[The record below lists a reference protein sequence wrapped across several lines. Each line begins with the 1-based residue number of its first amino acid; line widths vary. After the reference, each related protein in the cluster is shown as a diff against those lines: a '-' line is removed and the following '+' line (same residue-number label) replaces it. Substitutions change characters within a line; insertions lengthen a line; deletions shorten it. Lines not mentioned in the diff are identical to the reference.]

1 MSPMADTTLLH
12 DDQRIAAEREATGAS
27 PPSGGLDDQTI
38 EVDLPVLPLRGETLF
53 PIPDTVNSFVVG
65 REQSLA
71 AIEEALS
78 RDRRVLAISQHDP
91 DAETVTFSDLHEVG
105 TEAKIARVLKL
116 PDGST
121 SVLAEGI
128 RRVRAITPVSEHPF
142 IRAIGWVVEELN
154 EAPAEARNLMPLTLE
169 LFHSVVEL
177 NDTTPDEAYIRAMNA
192 ETPGLLADIVAASLN
207 LVSGTQQEL
216 LEIREVSERLRLV
229 HTVLEEEIR
238 VLELERQLRDDVREE
253 VDKDQREFILREQ
266 LRTITKELGETSAQ
280 NTEITEFREK
290 LEAGRYPEAVI
301 ERGLKEID
309 RLNAMPPGSP
319 EASMVRNYLEWLIEL
334 PWKKRTRDNTD
345 IKRAAQILDTH
356 HHGLDRVKERLLEYI
371 AVRRLARQSRSP
383 ILCFVGP
390 PGVGKTSLGQSIAQ
404 ALSRKFVRVSLGGVR
419 DEAEIRG
426 HRMTYIGSMPGRI
439 LQMMRQAGTVN
450 PVFMIDELDKLGVDF
465 RGDPAAAL
473 LEVLDPEQNA
483 AFSDHYLEI
492 PYDLSRVIFIA
503 TANTLEGLPPALIDR
518 MEVVELPG
526 YVEDE
531 KLAIAERFLIP
542 RELEEHG
549 LESDAVRFTH
559 GALTRII
566 REYTREAGVRGLT
579 RSIASVARKRALAR
593 AERKDRDWKIRSRDV
608 PNALGPPRFRFGP
621 AETEASVG
629 TAMAVFS
636 TPAGGDLSPVEVS
649 LASGSGQ
656 ILLTGLLGRV
666 MKESAHAALTYAR
679 AWTDRLEH
687 ENHHFA
693 QLDVHVHVPSGALPK
708 DGPSAGLAVVVA
720 LISALTRRQVR
731 HDLTLTGEI
740 TLQGRVLPV
749 GAIKPK
755 VLGAHRAGVRTFV
768 LPQGNRQDLAE
779 LPRHVRQ
786 DIEFIEVATVDEALR
801 RALLGVQ

>member
-1 MSPMADTTLLH
+1 MTNTNVLPEV
-12 DDQRIAAEREATGAS
+12 QRTPTEVGEDNAHRKSSDGD
-27 PPSGGLDDQTI
+27 SGPI

-78 RDRRVLAISQHDP
+78 LDRRVLALSQHDP

-128 RRVRAITPVSEHPF
+128 RRVRAVTPVSEQPF
-142 IRAIGWVVEELN
+142 VRAIGWVVEELD
-154 EAPAEARNLMPLTLE
+154 EAPAEARELMPLTLE
-169 LFHSVVEL
+169 LFQHVVEL
-177 NDTTPDEAYIRAMNA
+177 NEATPDEAFIRAMNA

-207 LVSGTQQEL
+207 LVPGTQQEL

-238 VLELERQLRDDVREE
+238 VLELERQLRDDVRDE

-280 NTEITEFREK
+280 NTEISEFREK
-290 LEAGRYPEAVI
+290 LEAGRYPDAVI

-345 IKRAAQILDTH
+345 IRRAARILDTH

-390 PGVGKTSLGQSIAQ
+390 PGVGKTSLGQSIAE

-465 RGDPAAAL
+465 RGDPSAAL

-503 TANTLEGLPPALIDR
+503 TANSLEGLPPALIDR

-531 KLAIAERFLIP
+531 KLAIAQRFLVP
-542 RELEEHG
+542 RELDEHG
-549 LESDAVRFTH
+549 LDADAVQFKR
-559 GALTRII
+559 GALTRMI

-579 RSIASVARKRALAR
+579 RSIAAVARKRALASAEGSDAGWKVR
-593 AERKDRDWKIRSRDV
+593 ARDLPKV
-608 PNALGPPRFRFGP
+608 LGPPRFRFGS
-621 AETEASVG
+621 AESESSIGA
-629 TAMAVFS
+629 AMAVFG

-649 LASGSGQ
+649 LAPGTGE
-656 ILLTGLLGRV
+656 ILLTGLLGSV

-679 AWTDRLEH
+679 ACADESQYRRR
-687 ENHHFA
+687 NFA
-693 QLDVHVHVPSGALPK
+693 ELDVHVHVPSGALPK

-720 LISALTRRQVR
+720 LQSALTDTKVR

-749 GAIKPK
+749 GSIKPK
-755 VLGAHRAGVRTFV
+755 VLGAHRAGVRVFV

-779 LPRHVRQ
+779 LPAHVRE
-786 DIEFIEVATVDEALR
+786 DMEFIEVACVGEALQS
-801 RALLGVQ
+801 ALIDET

>member
-1 MSPMADTTLLH
+1 MSETDVVPVGNRATVEPD
-12 DDQRIAAEREATGAS
+12 ATGLPAQAAD
-27 PPSGGLDDQTI
+27 PTDGPI
-38 EVDLPVLPLRGETLF
+38 EVELPVLPLRGETLF
-53 PIPDTVNSFVVG
+53 PISDTVNSFVVG

-78 RDRRVLAISQHDP
+78 LDRRVLVLSQRDP
-91 DAETVTFSDLHEVG
+91 EAETVTFSDLHEVG

-142 IRAIGWVVEELN
+142 IRTIGWVVEELD
-154 EAPAEARNLMPLTLE
+154 EAPDQARELMPLTLE
-169 LFHSVVEL
+169 LFHHVVEL
-177 NDTTPDEAYIRAMNA
+177 NEATPDEAYIRAMNA
-192 ETPGLLADIVAASLN
+192 ETPGSLADIVAASLN
-207 LVSGTQQEL
+207 LVPGTQQEL

-229 HTVLEEEIR
+229 YTVLEEEIR

-280 NTEITEFREK
+280 NTEIGEFREK
-290 LEAGRYPEAVI
+290 LEAGRYPPAVM

-319 EASMVRNYLEWLIEL
+319 EASMVRNYLEWLTEL

-345 IKRAAQILDTH
+345 IKRAARILDTH

-465 RGDPAAAL
+465 RGDPSAAL

-483 AFSDHYLEI
+483 AFSDHYLELA
-492 PYDLSRVIFIA
+492 YDLSRVIFIA
-503 TANTLEGLPPALIDR
+503 TANTLDGLPPALIDR

-531 KLAIAERFLIP
+531 KLAIAERFLVP
-542 RELEEHG
+542 RELDEHG
-549 LESDAVRFTH
+549 LEADGVRFKR
-559 GALTRII
+559 GAMTRII

-579 RSIASVARKRALAR
+579 RSIAAIARKRALAH
-593 AERKDRDWKIRSRDV
+593 AEGKNGNWNIRPADV
-608 PNALGPPRFRFGP
+608 PKVLGPPRFRFG
-621 AETEASVG
+621 ATESEASVG
-629 TAMAVFS
+629 AAMAVFS

-649 LASGSGQ
+649 VAQGNGQ
-656 ILLTGLLGRV
+656 ILLTGLLGDV
-666 MKESAHAALTYAR
+666 MKESAHAALTYTRAR
-679 AWTDRLEH
+679 TDRLAYTQYD
-687 ENHHFA
+687 FA
-693 QLDVHVHVPSGALPK
+693 ELDVHVHVPSGALPK

-720 LISALTRRQVR
+720 LVSALSQQKVR

-749 GAIKPK
+749 GSIKPK

-768 LPQGNRQDLAE
+768 MPQGNRQDLAE
-779 LPRHVRQ
+779 LPAHVRR
-786 DIEFIEVATVDEALR
+786 DIEFVEVASVEEALDS
-801 RALLGVQ
+801 ALLDGK

>member
-1 MSPMADTTLLH
+1 MADTTLLRG
-12 DDQRIAAEREATGAS
+12 DQQTAAEHDETDMSRQ
-27 PPSGGLDDQTI
+27 SGGFDDGPI

-78 RDRRVLAISQHDP
+78 LDRRVLAISQHDP
-91 DAETVTFSDLHEVG
+91 DAETVTFSDLHEIG

-128 RRVRAITPVSEHPF
+128 RRVRVISRVAEHPF
-142 IRAIGWVVEELN
+142 IRAIGWVVEDLD
-154 EAPAEARNLMPLTLE
+154 EAPADAQDLMPRTLE
-169 LFHSVVEL
+169 LFHHVVEL
-177 NDTTPDEAYIRAMNA
+177 NDATPDEAYIRAMNA

-207 LVSGTQQEL
+207 LVPGTQQEV

-229 HTVLEEEIR
+229 HAVLEEEIR

-280 NTEITEFREK
+280 NTEIGEFRDK
-290 LEAGRYPEAVI
+290 LEAGAYPPSVI

-319 EASMVRNYLEWLIEL
+319 EASMVRNYLEWLTEL

-345 IKRAAQILDTH
+345 IKRAARILNTH

-465 RGDPAAAL
+465 RGDPSAAL

-503 TANTLEGLPPALIDR
+503 TANTLDGLPPALIDR

-531 KLAIAERFLIP
+531 KLAIAERFLVP
-542 RELEEHG
+542 RELDEHG
-549 LESDAVRFTH
+549 LEADAVRFTR
-559 GALTRII
+559 GALTRTI

-579 RSIASVARKRALAR
+579 RSIAAMARKRALAR
-593 AERKDRDWKIRSRDV
+593 AEGRDANWTIRARDV
-608 PNALGPPRFRFGP
+608 PNVLGPPRFRFG
-621 AETEASVG
+621 ATESEASVG
-629 TAMAVFS
+629 AAMAVFS
-636 TPAGGDLSPVEVS
+636 TAAGGDLSPVEVS
-649 LASGSGQ
+649 LAQGTGG
-656 ILLTGLLGRV
+656 IILTGLLGSV
-666 MKESAHAALTYAR
+666 MQESAHAALTYAR
-679 AWTDRLEH
+679 ARADRLE
-687 ENHHFA
+687 NDRRDFA

-708 DGPSAGLAVVVA
+708 EGPSAGLAVVVA
-720 LISALTRRQVR
+720 LISALTGAKVR

-749 GAIKPK
+749 DAIKPK
-755 VLGAHRAGVRTFV
+755 VLGAHRAGVRLFV

-779 LPRHVRQ
+779 LPAHIQ
-786 DIEFIEVATVDEALR
+786 ADIQFIEVTTVEDALQH
-801 RALLGVQ
+801 ALIDSV

>member
-1 MSPMADTTLLH
+1 MSETDVVPVGNRATVEPD
-12 DDQRIAAEREATGAS
+12 ATGVSAQAAD
-27 PPSGGLDDQTI
+27 PTDGPI
-38 EVDLPVLPLRGETLF
+38 EVELPVLPLRGETLF
-53 PIPDTVNSFVVG
+53 PISDTVNSFVVG

-78 RDRRVLAISQHDP
+78 LDRRVLVLSQRDP
-91 DAETVTFSDLHEVG
+91 EAETVTFSDLHEVG

-142 IRAIGWVVEELN
+142 IRTIGWVVEELD
-154 EAPAEARNLMPLTLE
+154 EAPDQARELMPLTLE
-169 LFHSVVEL
+169 LFHHVVEL
-177 NDTTPDEAYIRAMNA
+177 NEATPDEAYIRAMNA
-192 ETPGLLADIVAASLN
+192 ETPGSLADIVAASLN
-207 LVSGTQQEL
+207 LVPGTQQEL

-229 HTVLEEEIR
+229 YTVLEEEIR

-280 NTEITEFREK
+280 NTEIGEFREK
-290 LEAGRYPEAVI
+290 LEAGRYPPAVM

-319 EASMVRNYLEWLIEL
+319 EASMVRNYLEWLTEL

-345 IKRAAQILDTH
+345 IKRAARILDTH

-465 RGDPAAAL
+465 RGDPSAAL

-483 AFSDHYLEI
+483 AFSDHYLELA
-492 PYDLSRVIFIA
+492 YDLSRVIFIA
-503 TANTLEGLPPALIDR
+503 TANTLDGLPPALIDR

-531 KLAIAERFLIP
+531 KLAIAERFLVP
-542 RELEEHG
+542 RELDEHG
-549 LESDAVRFTH
+549 LEADGVRFKR

-579 RSIASVARKRALAR
+579 RSIAAIARKRALAH
-593 AERKDRDWKIRSRDV
+593 AEGKNGNWNIRPSDV
-608 PNALGPPRFRFGP
+608 PKVLGPPRFRFG
-621 AETEASVG
+621 ATESEASVG
-629 TAMAVFS
+629 AAMAVFS

-649 LASGSGQ
+649 VAQGNGQ
-656 ILLTGLLGRV
+656 IVLTGLLGDV
-666 MKESAHAALTYAR
+666 MKESAHAALTHTRAR
-679 AWTDRLEH
+679 NDRLAYTQCD
-687 ENHHFA
+687 FA
-693 QLDVHVHVPSGALPK
+693 ELDVHVHVPSGALPK

-720 LISALTRRQVR
+720 LVSALSQRKVR

-749 GAIKPK
+749 GSIKPK

-768 LPQGNRQDLAE
+768 MPQGNRQDLAE
-779 LPRHVRQ
+779 LPAHVRR
-786 DIEFIEVATVDEALR
+786 DIEFVEVASVEEALDS
-801 RALLGVQ
+801 ALLDGK

>member
-1 MSPMADTTLLH
+1 MTDTTVLPEV
-12 DDQRIAAEREATGAS
+12 QRTPAEIGEDSANTKSADGD
-27 PPSGGLDDQTI
+27 GGPI

-78 RDRRVLAISQHDP
+78 LDRRVLALSQHDP

-128 RRVRAITPVSEHPF
+128 RRVRAVTPVSEQPF
-142 IRAIGWVVEELN
+142 VRAIGWVVEELD
-154 EAPAEARNLMPLTLE
+154 EAPAEARELMPLTLE
-169 LFHSVVEL
+169 LFQHVVEL
-177 NDTTPDEAYIRAMNA
+177 NEATPDEAFIRAMNA

-207 LVSGTQQEL
+207 LVPGTQQEL

-266 LRTITKELGETSAQ
+266 LRTITKELGETNAQ
-280 NTEITEFREK
+280 NTEISEFREK
-290 LEAGRYPEAVI
+290 LEAGRYPEPVI

-345 IKRAAQILDTH
+345 IRRAARILDTH

-390 PGVGKTSLGQSIAQ
+390 PGVGKTSLGQSIAE
-404 ALSRKFVRVSLGGVR
+404 ALSRKSVRVSLGGVR

-465 RGDPAAAL
+465 RGDPSAAL

-503 TANTLEGLPPALIDR
+503 TANSLEGLPPALIDR

-531 KLAIAERFLIP
+531 KLAIAQRFLVP
-542 RELEEHG
+542 RELDEHG
-549 LESDAVRFTH
+549 LDADAVHFKP

-579 RSIASVARKRALAR
+579 RSIAAVARKRALASAEGSNAGWTVR
-593 AERKDRDWKIRSRDV
+593 ARDLPKV
-608 PNALGPPRFRFGP
+608 LGPPRFRFGS
-621 AETEASVG
+621 TESESGIGV
-629 TAMAVFS
+629 AMAVFS

-649 LASGSGQ
+649 LARGTGE
-656 ILLTGLLGRV
+656 ILLTGLLGSV
-666 MKESAHAALTYAR
+666 MKESAHAALTFAR
-679 AWTDRLEH
+679 ASADGS
-687 ENHHFA
+687 ENHPRDFSE
-693 QLDVHVHVPSGALPK
+693 LDVHVHVPSGALPK

-720 LISALTRRQVR
+720 LQSALTDTKVR

-749 GAIKPK
+749 GSIKPK
-755 VLGAHRAGVRTFV
+755 VLGAHRAGVRVFV
-768 LPQGNRQDLAE
+768 LPRGNRQDLAE
-779 LPRHVRQ
+779 LPAHVR
-786 DIEFIEVATVDEALR
+786 DDMEFIEVACVAEALQS
-801 RALLGVQ
+801 ALIDET

>member
-1 MSPMADTTLLH
+1 MPDADVIRASH
-12 DDQRIAAEREATGAS
+12 PAAAQRGANGQAAQPDDG
-27 PPSGGLDDQTI
+27 PV
-38 EVDLPVLPLRGETLF
+38 EVQLPVLPLRGETLF

-78 RDRRVLAISQHDP
+78 LDRRVLVISQHDP
-91 DAETVTFSDLHEVG
+91 DAENVTLSDLHEVG
-105 TEAKIARVLKL
+105 TEAKIARMLKL
-116 PDGST
+116 PDGTT

-128 RRVRAITPVSEHPF
+128 RRVRAIAPVSEHPF
-142 IRAIGWVVEELN
+142 IRAIGWVVEELD
-154 EAPAEARNLMPLTLE
+154 ESPAEARELMPLTLQ
-169 LFHSVVEL
+169 LFHHVVEL
-177 NDTTPDEAYIRAMNA
+177 NEATPDEAYIRAMNA
-192 ETPGLLADIVAASLN
+192 DTPGLLADIVAASLN
-207 LVSGTQQEL
+207 LVPGTQQEL

-229 HTVLEEEIR
+229 HSVLEEEIR
-238 VLELERQLRDDVREE
+238 VLELEREVREEVREE
-253 VDKDQREFILREQ
+253 VDKEQREFILREQ

-280 NTEITEFREK
+280 NTEISEFRDL
-290 LEAGRYPEAVI
+290 LEAGRYPPAVM

-319 EASMVRNYLEWLIEL
+319 EASMVRNYLEWLTEL

-345 IKRAAQILDTH
+345 IKRAARILDIH

-390 PGVGKTSLGQSIAQ
+390 PGVGKTSLGHSIAES
-404 ALSRKFVRVSLGGVR
+404 LSRKFVRVSLGGVR

-465 RGDPAAAL
+465 RGDPSAAL

-503 TANTLEGLPPALIDR
+503 TANSLDGLPPALIDR

-531 KLAIAERFLIP
+531 KLAIAERFLVP

-549 LESDAVRFTH
+549 LEADAVHFKA

-579 RSIASVARKRALAR
+579 RSVAAIARKRALAR
-593 AERKDRDWKIRSRDV
+593 AEGKERNWNIRARDLPKV
-608 PNALGPPRFRFGP
+608 LGPPRFRFG
-621 AETEASVG
+621 ATETEATVG
-629 TAMAVFS
+629 AAMAVFS

-649 LASGSGQ
+649 LSLGTGK
-656 ILLTGLLGRV
+656 ILLTGLMGNV
-666 MKESAHAALTYAR
+666 MQESAHAALTYAR
-679 AWTDRLEH
+679 SRADSLAGDQRD
-687 ENHHFA
+687 FA
-693 QLDVHVHVPSGALPK
+693 ELDVHVHVPSGALPK

-720 LISALTRRQVR
+720 LISALSRRKVR
-731 HDLTLTGEI
+731 HDVTLTGEI

-749 GAIKPK
+749 GSIKPK
-755 VLGAHRAGVRTFV
+755 VLGAHRAGVRLFV

-779 LPRHVRQ
+779 LPAHVRR
-786 DIEFIEVATVDEALR
+786 DIEFIEVDSVEAALR
-801 RALLGVQ
+801 SALLDRQ

>member
-1 MSPMADTTLLH
+1 MTDTTVLPEVP
-12 DDQRIAAEREATGAS
+12 RTPAEVGEDNANRKSSDGD
-27 PPSGGLDDQTI
+27 SGPI

-78 RDRRVLAISQHDP
+78 LDRRVLALSQHDP
-91 DAETVTFSDLHEVG
+91 DAETVSFSDLHEVG

-128 RRVRAITPVSEHPF
+128 RRVRAVTPVSEHPF
-142 IRAIGWVVEELN
+142 VRAIGWVVEELD
-154 EAPAEARNLMPLTLE
+154 EAPAEARELMPLTLE
-169 LFHSVVEL
+169 LFQHVVEL
-177 NDTTPDEAYIRAMNA
+177 NEATPDEAFIRAMNA

-207 LVSGTQQEL
+207 LVPGTQQEL

-266 LRTITKELGETSAQ
+266 LRTITKELGETNAQ
-280 NTEITEFREK
+280 NTEISEFREK

-345 IKRAAQILDTH
+345 IRRAARILDTH

-390 PGVGKTSLGQSIAQ
+390 PGVGKTSLGQSIAE

-465 RGDPAAAL
+465 RGDPSAAL

-503 TANTLEGLPPALIDR
+503 TANSLEGLPPALIDR

-531 KLAIAERFLIP
+531 KLAIAQRFLVP
-542 RELEEHG
+542 RELDEHG
-549 LESDAVRFTH
+549 LSANAVQFKR
-559 GALTRII
+559 GALTRMI

-579 RSIASVARKRALAR
+579 RSIAAVARKRALASAEGSDSGWKVR
-593 AERKDRDWKIRSRDV
+593 ARDLPKV
-608 PNALGPPRFRFGP
+608 LGPPRFRFGS
-621 AETEASVG
+621 AETESSIGA
-629 TAMAVFS
+629 AMAVFS

-649 LASGSGQ
+649 LAQGTGE
-656 ILLTGLLGRV
+656 ILLTGLLGSV

-679 AWTDRLEH
+679 ACADDSQYHRR
-687 ENHHFA
+687 NFA
-693 QLDVHVHVPSGALPK
+693 ELDVHVHVPSGALPK

-720 LISALTRRQVR
+720 LQSALTDTKVR

-749 GAIKPK
+749 GSIKPK
-755 VLGAHRAGVRTFV
+755 VLGAHRAGVRVFV

-779 LPRHVRQ
+779 LPAHVRE
-786 DIEFIEVATVDEALR
+786 DMEFIEVACVAEALQS
-801 RALLGVQ
+801 ALIDEK

>member
-1 MSPMADTTLLH
+1 MSDTTVLRDLPPPGAGRDKTSGSLPSTEF
-12 DDQRIAAEREATGAS
+12 DDA
-27 PPSGGLDDQTI
+27 PI

-78 RDRRVLAISQHDP
+78 LDRRVLAISQHDP
-91 DAETVTFSDLHEVG
+91 DSETVAFSDLHEVG

-154 EAPAEARNLMPLTLE
+154 ESPAEARELMPLTLE
-169 LFHSVVEL
+169 LFHHVVEL
-177 NDTTPDEAYIRAMNA
+177 NDATPDEAYIRAMNA
-192 ETPGLLADIVAASLN
+192 EAPGLLADIVAASLN
-207 LVSGTQQEL
+207 LLPSTQQEL

-238 VLELERQLRDDVREE
+238 VLELEHQLRDDVREE

-280 NTEITEFREK
+280 NTEISEFREK

-345 IKRAAQILDTH
+345 IKRAARILDTH

-439 LQMMRQAGTVN
+439 LQMMRQAGTIN

-465 RGDPAAAL
+465 RGDPSAAL

-503 TANTLEGLPPALIDR
+503 TANSLDGLPPALIDR

-531 KLAIAERFLIP
+531 KLAIAEQFLVP
-542 RELEEHG
+542 RELDEHG
-549 LESDAVRFTH
+549 LEPDAIRFTR
-559 GALTRII
+559 GALRRII

-579 RSIASVARKRALAR
+579 RSVAAVARKRALAC
-593 AERKDRDWKIRSRDV
+593 AEGKERNWHIRSQKV
-608 PNALGPPRFRFGP
+608 PSVLGPPRFRFG
-621 AETEASVG
+621 ATESEASVG
-629 TAMAVFS
+629 AAMAVFS

-649 LASGSGQ
+649 LAQGSGQ
-656 ILLTGLLGRV
+656 ILLTGLLGSV

-679 AWTDRLEH
+679 ARSDWP
-687 ENHHFA
+687 ENNNRDFA
-693 QLDVHVHVPSGALPK
+693 KLDVHVHVPSGALPK

-720 LISALTRRQVR
+720 LISALKRKKVR

-749 GAIKPK
+749 GSIKPK
-755 VLGAHRAGVRTFV
+755 ILGAHRAGVQTFV

-779 LPRHVRQ
+779 LPLHVRQ
-786 DIEFIEVATVDEALR
+786 DIHFIEVATVQEALKS
-801 RALLGVQ
+801 ALIDDQ

>member
-1 MSPMADTTLLH
+1 MSDTTVLPEV
-12 DDQRIAAEREATGAS
+12 RRTPAEVGEDSANRKSSDAD
-27 PPSGGLDDQTI
+27 SGPI

-78 RDRRVLAISQHDP
+78 LDRRVLALSQHDP

-128 RRVRAITPVSEHPF
+128 RRVRAVTPVSEHPF
-142 IRAIGWVVEELN
+142 VRAMGWVVEELD
-154 EAPAEARNLMPLTLE
+154 EAPAEARELMPLTLE
-169 LFHSVVEL
+169 LFQHVVEL
-177 NDTTPDEAYIRAMNA
+177 NEATPDEAFIRAMNA

-207 LVSGTQQEL
+207 LVPGTQQEL

-266 LRTITKELGETSAQ
+266 LRTITKELGETNAQ
-280 NTEITEFREK
+280 NTEISEFREK

-345 IKRAAQILDTH
+345 IRRAARILDTH

-390 PGVGKTSLGQSIAQ
+390 PGVGKTSLGQSIAE

-465 RGDPAAAL
+465 RGDPSAAL
-473 LEVLDPEQNA
+473 LEVLDPEQNS
-483 AFSDHYLEI
+483 AFSDHYLEL

-503 TANTLEGLPPALIDR
+503 TANSLEGLPPALIDR

-531 KLAIAERFLIP
+531 KLAIAQRFLVP
-542 RELEEHG
+542 RELDEHG
-549 LESDAVRFTH
+549 LDAEAVQFKR

-579 RSIASVARKRALAR
+579 RAIAAVARKRALASAEGSDSGWNVR
-593 AERKDRDWKIRSRDV
+593 ARDLPKV
-608 PNALGPPRFRFGP
+608 LGPPRFRFGS
-621 AETEASVG
+621 TESESSIGA
-629 TAMAVFS
+629 AMAVFS

-649 LASGSGQ
+649 LARGTGE
-656 ILLTGLLGRV
+656 ILLTGLLGSV

-679 AWTDRLEH
+679 ACADGSPSDRR
-687 ENHHFA
+687 NFA
-693 QLDVHVHVPSGALPK
+693 ELDVHVHVPSGALPK

-720 LISALTRRQVR
+720 LQSALTDTKVR

-749 GAIKPK
+749 GSIKPK
-755 VLGAHRAGVRTFV
+755 VLGAHRAGVRVFV

-779 LPRHVRQ
+779 LPAHVRE
-786 DIEFIEVATVDEALR
+786 DMEFIEVACVGEALQS
-801 RALLGVQ
+801 ALIDEK

>member
-1 MSPMADTTLLH
+1 MSDTTVLPEVP
-12 DDQRIAAEREATGAS
+12 RTPAEVGEDSANRTSSNAD
-27 PPSGGLDDQTI
+27 SGPI

-78 RDRRVLAISQHDP
+78 LDRRVLALSQHDP

-128 RRVRAITPVSEHPF
+128 RRVRAVTPVSEHPF
-142 IRAIGWVVEELN
+142 VRAMGWVVEELD
-154 EAPAEARNLMPLTLE
+154 EAPAEARELMPLTLE
-169 LFHSVVEL
+169 LFQHVVEL
-177 NDTTPDEAYIRAMNA
+177 NEATPDEAFIRAMNA

-207 LVSGTQQEL
+207 LVPGTQQEL

-266 LRTITKELGETSAQ
+266 LRTITKELGETNAQ
-280 NTEITEFREK
+280 NTEISEFREK

-345 IKRAAQILDTH
+345 IRRAARILDTH

-390 PGVGKTSLGQSIAQ
+390 PGVGKTSLGQSIAE

-465 RGDPAAAL
+465 RGDPSAAL
-473 LEVLDPEQNA
+473 LEVLDPEQNS
-483 AFSDHYLEI
+483 AFSDHYLEL

-503 TANTLEGLPPALIDR
+503 TANSLEGLPPALIDR

-531 KLAIAERFLIP
+531 KLAIAQRFLVP
-542 RELEEHG
+542 RELDEHG
-549 LESDAVRFTH
+549 LDAEAVQFKR

-579 RSIASVARKRALAR
+579 RSIAAVARKRALASAEGSDSGWNVR
-593 AERKDRDWKIRSRDV
+593 ARDLPKV
-608 PNALGPPRFRFGP
+608 LGPPRFRFGS
-621 AETEASVG
+621 TESESSIGA
-629 TAMAVFS
+629 AMAVFS

-649 LASGSGQ
+649 LARGTGE
-656 ILLTGLLGRV
+656 ILLTGLLGSV

-679 AWTDRLEH
+679 ACADGSPSDRR
-687 ENHHFA
+687 NFA
-693 QLDVHVHVPSGALPK
+693 ELDVHVHVPSGALPK

-720 LISALTRRQVR
+720 LQSALTDTKVR

-749 GAIKPK
+749 GSIKPK
-755 VLGAHRAGVRTFV
+755 VLGAHRAGVRVFV

-779 LPRHVRQ
+779 LPAHVRE
-786 DIEFIEVATVDEALR
+786 DMEFIEVACVGEALQS
-801 RALLGVQ
+801 ALIDEK

>member
-1 MSPMADTTLLH
+1 MSDTTVLPEVP
-12 DDQRIAAEREATGAS
+12 RTPAEVGEDSANRKSSDAD
-27 PPSGGLDDQTI
+27 SGPI

-78 RDRRVLAISQHDP
+78 LDRRVLALSQHDP

-128 RRVRAITPVSEHPF
+128 RRVRAVTPVSEHPF
-142 IRAIGWVVEELN
+142 VRAMGWVVEELD
-154 EAPAEARNLMPLTLE
+154 EAPAEARELMPLTLE
-169 LFHSVVEL
+169 LFQHVVEL
-177 NDTTPDEAYIRAMNA
+177 NEATPDEAFIRAMNA

-207 LVSGTQQEL
+207 LVPGTQQEL

-266 LRTITKELGETSAQ
+266 LRTITKELGETNAQ
-280 NTEITEFREK
+280 NTEISEFREK

-345 IKRAAQILDTH
+345 IRRAARILDTH

-390 PGVGKTSLGQSIAQ
+390 PGVGKTSLGQSIAE

-465 RGDPAAAL
+465 RGDPSAAL
-473 LEVLDPEQNA
+473 LEVLDPEQNS
-483 AFSDHYLEI
+483 AFSDHYLEL

-503 TANTLEGLPPALIDR
+503 TANSLEGLPPALIDR

-531 KLAIAERFLIP
+531 KLAIAQRFLVP
-542 RELEEHG
+542 RELDEHG
-549 LESDAVRFTH
+549 LDAEAVQFKR

-579 RSIASVARKRALAR
+579 RSIAAVARKRALASAEGSDSGWNVR
-593 AERKDRDWKIRSRDV
+593 ARDLPKV
-608 PNALGPPRFRFGP
+608 LGPPRFRFGS
-621 AETEASVG
+621 TESESSIGA
-629 TAMAVFS
+629 AMAVFS

-649 LASGSGQ
+649 LARGTGE
-656 ILLTGLLGRV
+656 ILLTGLLGSV

-679 AWTDRLEH
+679 ACADGSPSDRR
-687 ENHHFA
+687 NFA
-693 QLDVHVHVPSGALPK
+693 ELDVHVHVPSGALPK

-720 LISALTRRQVR
+720 LQSALTDTKVR

-749 GAIKPK
+749 GSIKPK
-755 VLGAHRAGVRTFV
+755 VLGAHRAGVRVFV

-779 LPRHVRQ
+779 LPAHVRE
-786 DIEFIEVATVDEALR
+786 DMEFIEVACVGEALQS
-801 RALLGVQ
+801 ALIDEK

>member
-1 MSPMADTTLLH
+1 MPDADTIHANHPASDRQGTNG
-12 DDQRIAAEREATGAS
+12 QAAQPENG
-27 PPSGGLDDQTI
+27 PL
-38 EVDLPVLPLRGETLF
+38 EVQLPVLPLRGETLF

-78 RDRRVLAISQHDP
+78 LDRRVLVISQHDP
-91 DAETVTFSDLHEVG
+91 DAENVTLSDLHEVG
-105 TEAKIARVLKL
+105 TEAKIARMLKL
-116 PDGST
+116 PDGTT

-128 RRVRAITPVSEHPF
+128 RRVRAIAPVSELPF
-142 IRAIGWVVEELN
+142 IRAVGWVVEELD
-154 EAPAEARNLMPLTLE
+154 EAPAEARELMPLTLQ
-169 LFHSVVEL
+169 LFHHVVEL
-177 NDTTPDEAYIRAMNA
+177 NEATPDEAYIRAMNA

-207 LVSGTQQEL
+207 LVPGTQQEL

-238 VLELERQLRDDVREE
+238 VLELEREVREEVREE
-253 VDKDQREFILREQ
+253 VDKEQREFILREQ

-280 NTEITEFREK
+280 NTEIGEFRDL
-290 LEAGRYPEAVI
+290 LEAGRYPPAVM

-319 EASMVRNYLEWLIEL
+319 EASMVRNYLEWLTEL

-345 IKRAAQILDTH
+345 IKRAARILDTH
-356 HHGLDRVKERLLEYI
+356 HHGLNRVKERLLEYI

-390 PGVGKTSLGQSIAQ
+390 PGVGKTSLGQSIAES
-404 ALSRKFVRVSLGGVR
+404 LSRKFVRVSLGGVR

-465 RGDPAAAL
+465 RGDPSAAL

-503 TANTLEGLPPALIDR
+503 TANTLDGLPAALIDR

-531 KLAIAERFLIP
+531 KLAIAKRFLVP
-542 RELEEHG
+542 RELDEHG
-549 LESDAVRFTH
+549 LDADAVHFKT

-579 RSIASVARKRALAR
+579 RSVAAVARKHALAR
-593 AERKDRDWKIRSRDV
+593 AEGKDRNWTIRARDLPKV
-608 PNALGPPRFRFGP
+608 LGPPRFRFG
-621 AETEASVG
+621 ATESEASVG
-629 TAMAVFS
+629 AAMAVFS

-649 LASGSGQ
+649 LSQGTGQ
-656 ILLTGLLGRV
+656 TLLTGLLGDV

-679 AWTDRLEH
+679 SRADRLAREQCDFG
-687 ENHHFA
+687 E
-693 QLDVHVHVPSGALPK
+693 LDVHVHVPSGALPK

-720 LISALTRRQVR
+720 LISALTRRKVR
-731 HDLTLTGEI
+731 HDVTLTGEI

-749 GAIKPK
+749 GSIKPK
-755 VLGAHRAGVRTFV
+755 VLGAHRAGIRLFV

-779 LPRHVRQ
+779 LPAHVRR
-786 DIEFIEVATVDEALR
+786 DIDFIEVDSVEVALR
-801 RALLGVQ
+801 SALVNR

>member
-1 MSPMADTTLLH
+1 MSR
-12 DDQRIAAEREATGAS
+12 Q
-27 PPSGGLDDQTI
+27 SGGFDDGPI

-78 RDRRVLAISQHDP
+78 LDRRVLAISQHDP
-91 DAETVTFSDLHEVG
+91 DAETVTFSDLHEIG

-128 RRVRAITPVSEHPF
+128 RRVRVISRVAEHPF
-142 IRAIGWVVEELN
+142 IRAIGWVVEDLD
-154 EAPAEARNLMPLTLE
+154 EAPADAQDLMPRTLE
-169 LFHSVVEL
+169 LFHHVVEL
-177 NDTTPDEAYIRAMNA
+177 NDATPDEAYIRAMNA

-207 LVSGTQQEL
+207 LVPGTQQEV

-229 HTVLEEEIR
+229 HAVLEEEIR

-280 NTEITEFREK
+280 NTEIGEFRDK
-290 LEAGRYPEAVI
+290 LEAGAYPPSVI

-319 EASMVRNYLEWLIEL
+319 EASMVRNYLEWLTEL

-345 IKRAAQILDTH
+345 IKRAARILNTH

-465 RGDPAAAL
+465 RGDPSAAL

-503 TANTLEGLPPALIDR
+503 TANTLDGLPPALIDR

-531 KLAIAERFLIP
+531 KLAIAERFLVP
-542 RELEEHG
+542 RELDEHG
-549 LESDAVRFTH
+549 LEADAVRFTR
-559 GALTRII
+559 GALTRTI

-579 RSIASVARKRALAR
+579 RSIAAMARKRALAR
-593 AERKDRDWKIRSRDV
+593 AEGRDANWTIRARDV
-608 PNALGPPRFRFGP
+608 PNVLGPPRFRFG
-621 AETEASVG
+621 ATESEASVG
-629 TAMAVFS
+629 AAMAVFS
-636 TPAGGDLSPVEVS
+636 TAAGGDLSPVEVS
-649 LASGSGQ
+649 LAQGTGG
-656 ILLTGLLGRV
+656 IILTGLLGSV
-666 MKESAHAALTYAR
+666 MQESAHAALTYAR
-679 AWTDRLEH
+679 ARADRLE
-687 ENHHFA
+687 NDRRDFA

-708 DGPSAGLAVVVA
+708 EGPSAGLAVVVA
-720 LISALTRRQVR
+720 LISALTGAKVR

-749 GAIKPK
+749 DAIKPK
-755 VLGAHRAGVRTFV
+755 VLGAHRAGVRLFV

-779 LPRHVRQ
+779 LPAHIQ
-786 DIEFIEVATVDEALR
+786 ADIQFIEVTTVEDALQH
-801 RALLGVQ
+801 ALIDSV

>member
-1 MSPMADTTLLH
+1 MPDTDAVHASQPATMNH
-12 DDQRIAAEREATGAS
+12 GGANGDIRHSEDDPGPVELR
-27 PPSGGLDDQTI
+27 
-38 EVDLPVLPLRGETLF
+38 LPVLPLRGETLF

-71 AIEEALS
+71 AIEDALS
-78 RDRRVLAISQHDP
+78 QDRRVLVLGQHDP
-91 DAETVTFSDLHEVG
+91 EAESVTFGDLYEVG

-116 PDGST
+116 PDGTT

-128 RRVRAITPVSEHPF
+128 RRVRAVAPISEQPF
-142 IRAIGWVVEELN
+142 IRAIGWIVEELD
-154 EAPAEARNLMPLTLE
+154 EAPQEARDLMPLTLE
-169 LFHSVVEL
+169 LFHHVVEL
-177 NDTTPDEAYIRAMNA
+177 NEATPDEAYIRAMNA
-192 ETPGLLADIVAASLN
+192 DAPGLLADIVAASLN
-207 LVSGTQQEL
+207 LLPGTQQEL

-229 HTVLEEEIR
+229 YSVLEEEIR

-253 VDKDQREFILREQ
+253 VDKDQREFLLREQ

-280 NTEITEFREK
+280 NTEISEFRER
-290 LEAGRYPEAVI
+290 LEAGRYPPAVM

-319 EASMVRNYLEWLIEL
+319 EASMVRNYLEWLTEL

-345 IKRAAQILDTH
+345 IKRAATILDTH
-356 HHGLDRVKERLLEYI
+356 HHGLARVKERLLEYI

-404 ALSRKFVRVSLGGVR
+404 ALKRKFVRVSLGGVR

-426 HRMTYIGSMPGRI
+426 HRMTYIGSMPGRV

-465 RGDPAAAL
+465 RGDPSAAL

-503 TANTLEGLPPALIDR
+503 TANTLDGLPPALIDR

-531 KLAIAERFLIP
+531 KLAIAERFLVP

-549 LESDAVRFTH
+549 VDSEAVRIASD
-559 GALTRII
+559 ALTRII

-579 RSIASVARKRALAR
+579 RSIAAIARKRALAR
-593 AERKDRDWKIRSRDV
+593 AEGNDGNWNIRASDIPKV
-608 PNALGPPRFRFGP
+608 LGPPRFRFG
-621 AETEASVG
+621 ATESEASVG
-629 TAMAVFS
+629 AAMAVFS

-649 LASGSGQ
+649 LAHGSGQ
-656 ILLTGLLGRV
+656 ILLTGQLGDV
-666 MKESAHAALTYAR
+666 MKESAYAALTYAR
-679 AWTDRLEH
+679 ARADNLAA
-687 ENHHFA
+687 NHRDFA
-693 QLDVHVHVPSGALPK
+693 KLDVHVHIPSGALPK
-708 DGPSAGLAVVVA
+708 EGPSAGLAVVVA
-720 LISALTRRQVR
+720 LISALSGRRVR

-749 GAIKPK
+749 ESIKPK
-755 VLGAHRAGVRTFV
+755 VLGAHRAGVRLFV
-768 LPQGNRQDLAE
+768 LPRGNRQDLAE
-779 LPRHVRQ
+779 LPTHVRR
-786 DIEFIEVATVDEALR
+786 DIEFIEVATVEEALR
-801 RALLGVQ
+801 GALIDVT

>member
-1 MSPMADTTLLH
+1 MTDTTVLPEV
-12 DDQRIAAEREATGAS
+12 QRTPAEVGEDSANPKSADGH
-27 PPSGGLDDQTI
+27 SGPI

-78 RDRRVLAISQHDP
+78 LDRRVLALSQHDP

-128 RRVRAITPVSEHPF
+128 RRVRAVTPVSEQPF
-142 IRAIGWVVEELN
+142 VRAIGWVVEELD
-154 EAPAEARNLMPLTLE
+154 EAPAEARELMPLTLE
-169 LFHSVVEL
+169 LFQHVVEL
-177 NDTTPDEAYIRAMNA
+177 NEATPDEAFIRAMNA

-207 LVSGTQQEL
+207 LVPGTQQEL

-266 LRTITKELGETSAQ
+266 LRTITKELGETNAQ
-280 NTEITEFREK
+280 NTEISEFREK
-290 LEAGRYPEAVI
+290 LEAGRYPDPVI

-345 IKRAAQILDTH
+345 IRRAARILDTH

-390 PGVGKTSLGQSIAQ
+390 PGVGKTSLGQSIAE

-465 RGDPAAAL
+465 RGDPSAAL

-503 TANTLEGLPPALIDR
+503 TANSLEGLPPALIDR

-531 KLAIAERFLIP
+531 KLAIAQRFLVP
-542 RELEEHG
+542 RELDEHG
-549 LESDAVRFTH
+549 LDADAVQFKP
-559 GALTRII
+559 GALTRMI

-579 RSIASVARKRALAR
+579 RSIAAVARKRALASAEGSNTGWTVR
-593 AERKDRDWKIRSRDV
+593 ARDLPKV
-608 PNALGPPRFRFGP
+608 LGPPRFRFGS
-621 AETEASVG
+621 TESESGIGV
-629 TAMAVFS
+629 AMAVFS

-649 LASGSGQ
+649 LARGTGE
-656 ILLTGLLGRV
+656 ILLTGLLGSV
-666 MKESAHAALTYAR
+666 MKESAHAALTFAR
-679 AWTDRLEH
+679 ACADGSQ
-687 ENHHFA
+687 NHSRDFSK
-693 QLDVHVHVPSGALPK
+693 LDVHVHVPSGSLPK

-720 LISALTRRQVR
+720 LQSALTDTKVR

-749 GAIKPK
+749 GSIKPK
-755 VLGAHRAGVRTFV
+755 VLGAHRAGVRVFV
-768 LPQGNRQDLAE
+768 LPRGNRQDLAE
-779 LPRHVRQ
+779 LPAHVRE
-786 DIEFIEVATVDEALR
+786 DMEFIEVACVGEALQS
-801 RALLGVQ
+801 ALIDET

>member
-1 MSPMADTTLLH
+1 MPDTSVTQAGH
-12 DDQRIAAEREATGAS
+12 RATAEPDGPGAS
-27 PPSGGLDDQTI
+27 LQSDERDDAPI
-38 EVDLPVLPLRGETLF
+38 EVELPVLPLRGETLF

-78 RDRRVLAISQHDP
+78 LDRHVLVISQHDP
-91 DAETVTFSDLHEVG
+91 DAETVTFGDLHEVG

-116 PDGST
+116 PDGTT

-128 RRVRAITPVSEHPF
+128 RRVRAITPVSENPF
-142 IRAIGWVVEELN
+142 IRATGWVVEELD
-154 EAPAEARNLMPLTLE
+154 EAPDQARELMPLTLQ
-169 LFHSVVEL
+169 LFHHVVEL
-177 NDTTPDEAYIRAMNA
+177 NEATPDEAYIRAMNA
-192 ETPGLLADIVAASLN
+192 DAPGLLADIVAASLN
-207 LVSGTQQEL
+207 LLPGTQQEL

-238 VLELERQLRDDVREE
+238 VLELEREVREEVREE

-280 NTEITEFREK
+280 NTEISEFRER
-290 LEAGRYPEAVI
+290 LEAGRYPSAVM

-319 EASMVRNYLEWLIEL
+319 EASMVRNYLEWLTEL

-345 IKRAAQILDTH
+345 IQRAERILDTH

-390 PGVGKTSLGQSIAQ
+390 PGVGKTSLGHSIAQ

-465 RGDPAAAL
+465 RGDPSAAL
-473 LEVLDPEQNA
+473 LEVLDPEQNS

-503 TANTLEGLPPALIDR
+503 TANTLAGLPPALIDR

-531 KLAIAERFLIP
+531 KLAIAERFLVP

-549 LESDAVRFTH
+549 LEPDAVRFKR

-579 RSIASVARKRALAR
+579 RSIAAVARKRALAR
-593 AERKDRDWKIRSRDV
+593 AERNDRNWNIGSRDV
-608 PNALGPPRFRFGP
+608 PKVLGPPRFRFG
-621 AETEASVG
+621 ATESEASVG
-629 TAMAVFS
+629 AAMAVFS

-649 LASGSGQ
+649 LAQGSGQ
-656 ILLTGLLGRV
+656 ILLTGLLGSV

-679 AWTDRLEH
+679 SRADRQARAQRD
-687 ENHHFA
+687 FA
-693 QLDVHVHVPSGALPK
+693 KLDVHVHVPSGALPK
-708 DGPSAGLAVVVA
+708 DGPSAGLAAVVA
-720 LISALTRRQVR
+720 LISALTKKKVR

-749 GAIKPK
+749 GSIKPK
-755 VLGAHRAGVRTFV
+755 VLGAHRAGVRVFV
-768 LPQGNRQDLAE
+768 LPKGNRQDLAE
-779 LPRHVRQ
+779 LPAHVRR
-786 DIEFIEVATVDEALR
+786 DMEFVEVASVEAALC
-801 RALLGVQ
+801 RALIDDA

>member
-1 MSPMADTTLLH
+1 MTDTSVTQAGH
-12 DDQRIAAEREATGAS
+12 RATAEPDGPGAS
-27 PPSGGLDDQTI
+27 LPSDERDDAPI
-38 EVDLPVLPLRGETLF
+38 EVELPVLPLRGETLF

-78 RDRRVLAISQHDP
+78 LDRHVLVISQHDP
-91 DAETVTFSDLHEVG
+91 DAETVTFGDLHEVG

-116 PDGST
+116 PDGTT

-128 RRVRAITPVSEHPF
+128 RRVRAIAPVSENPF
-142 IRAIGWVVEELN
+142 IRATGWVVEELD
-154 EAPAEARNLMPLTLE
+154 EAPDEARELMPLTLQ
-169 LFHSVVEL
+169 LFHHVVEL
-177 NDTTPDEAYIRAMNA
+177 NEATPDEAYIRAMNA
-192 ETPGLLADIVAASLN
+192 DAPGLLADIVAASLN
-207 LVSGTQQEL
+207 LMPGTQQEL
-216 LEIREVSERLRLV
+216 LEIREISERLRLV
-229 HTVLEEEIR
+229 HTLLEEEIR
-238 VLELERQLRDDVREE
+238 VLELEREVREEVREE

-280 NTEITEFREK
+280 NTEIGEFRER
-290 LEAGRYPEAVI
+290 LEAGRYPAAVM

-319 EASMVRNYLEWLIEL
+319 EASMVRNYLEWLTEL
-334 PWKKRTRDNTD
+334 PWKKRSRDNTD
-345 IKRAAQILDTH
+345 IRRAAHILDTH

-390 PGVGKTSLGQSIAQ
+390 PGVGKTSLGESIAQ

-439 LQMMRQAGTVN
+439 LQMMRQAGTIN

-465 RGDPAAAL
+465 RGDPSAAL
-473 LEVLDPEQNA
+473 LEVLDPEQNS

-503 TANTLEGLPPALIDR
+503 TANTLAGLPPALIDR

-531 KLAIAERFLIP
+531 KLAIAERFLVP

-549 LESDAVRFTH
+549 LEPDAVRFKR

-579 RSIASVARKRALAR
+579 RSIAAVARKRALAR
-593 AERKDRDWKIRSRDV
+593 AESNDRNWNIGSRDMPKV
-608 PNALGPPRFRFGP
+608 LGPPRFRFG
-621 AETEASVG
+621 ATESEASVG
-629 TAMAVFS
+629 AAMAVFS

-649 LASGSGQ
+649 LAQGSGQ
-656 ILLTGLLGRV
+656 ILLTGLLGSV

-679 AWTDRLEH
+679 SRADRQARAPRD
-687 ENHHFA
+687 FA
-693 QLDVHVHVPSGALPK
+693 KLDVHVHVPSGALPK

-720 LISALTRRQVR
+720 LISALTNKKVR

-749 GAIKPK
+749 SSIKPK

-779 LPRHVRQ
+779 LPAHVRR
-786 DIEFIEVATVDEALR
+786 DMEFVEVASVEAALC
-801 RALLGVQ
+801 RALIDDA

>member
-1 MSPMADTTLLH
+1 MTDTSVTQAGH
-12 DDQRIAAEREATGAS
+12 RATAEPDGPGAS
-27 PPSGGLDDQTI
+27 LQSDERDDAPI
-38 EVDLPVLPLRGETLF
+38 EVELPVLPLRGETLF

-78 RDRRVLAISQHDP
+78 LDRHVLVISQHDP
-91 DAETVTFSDLHEVG
+91 DAETVTFGDLHEVG

-116 PDGST
+116 PDGTT

-128 RRVRAITPVSEHPF
+128 RRVRAIAPVSENPF
-142 IRAIGWVVEELN
+142 IRATGWVVEELD
-154 EAPAEARNLMPLTLE
+154 EAPDEARELMPLTLQ
-169 LFHSVVEL
+169 LFHHVVEL
-177 NDTTPDEAYIRAMNA
+177 NEATPDEAYIRAMNA
-192 ETPGLLADIVAASLN
+192 DAPGLLADIVAASLN
-207 LVSGTQQEL
+207 LMPGTQQEL
-216 LEIREVSERLRLV
+216 LEIREISERLRLV
-229 HTVLEEEIR
+229 HTLLEEEIR
-238 VLELERQLRDDVREE
+238 VLELEREVREEVREE

-280 NTEITEFREK
+280 NTEIGEFRER
-290 LEAGRYPEAVI
+290 LEAGRYPSAVM

-319 EASMVRNYLEWLIEL
+319 EASMVRNYLEWLTEL
-334 PWKKRTRDNTD
+334 PWKKRSRDNTD
-345 IKRAAQILDTH
+345 IRRAAHILDTH

-390 PGVGKTSLGQSIAQ
+390 PGVGKTSLGESIAQ

-439 LQMMRQAGTVN
+439 LQMMRQAGTIN

-465 RGDPAAAL
+465 RGDPSAAL
-473 LEVLDPEQNA
+473 LEVLDPEQNS

-503 TANTLEGLPPALIDR
+503 TANTLAGLPPALIDR

-531 KLAIAERFLIP
+531 KLAIAERFLVP

-549 LESDAVRFTH
+549 LEPDAVRFKR

-579 RSIASVARKRALAR
+579 RSIAAVARKRALAR
-593 AERKDRDWKIRSRDV
+593 AESNDRNWNIGSRDMPKV
-608 PNALGPPRFRFGP
+608 LGPPRFRFGA
-621 AETEASVG
+621 AESEASVG
-629 TAMAVFS
+629 AAMAVFS

-649 LASGSGQ
+649 LAQGSGQ
-656 ILLTGLLGRV
+656 ILLTGLLGSV

-679 AWTDRLEH
+679 SRADRQARAPRD
-687 ENHHFA
+687 FA
-693 QLDVHVHVPSGALPK
+693 KLDVHVHVPSGALPK

-720 LISALTRRQVR
+720 LISALTKKKVR

-749 GAIKPK
+749 GSIKPK

-779 LPRHVRQ
+779 LAAHVRR
-786 DIEFIEVATVDEALR
+786 DMEFVEVASVEAALC
-801 RALLGVQ
+801 RALIDDA

>member
-1 MSPMADTTLLH
+1 MPDTDAVHTSQPATVNPGGANGDVRH
-12 DDQRIAAEREATGAS
+12 TEDDEA
-27 PPSGGLDDQTI
+27 PVELR
-38 EVDLPVLPLRGETLF
+38 LPVLPLRGETLF

-71 AIEEALS
+71 AIEDALS
-78 RDRRVLAISQHDP
+78 QDRRVLVLGQHDP
-91 DAETVTFSDLHEVG
+91 ETETVTFGDLYEVG

-116 PDGST
+116 PDGTT

-128 RRVRAITPVSEHPF
+128 RRVRAIAPVSEQPF
-142 IRAIGWVVEELN
+142 IRAIGWIVEELD
-154 EAPAEARNLMPLTLE
+154 EAPEEARELMPLTLE
-169 LFHSVVEL
+169 LFHHVVEL
-177 NDTTPDEAYIRAMNA
+177 NEATPDEAYIRAMNA
-192 ETPGLLADIVAASLN
+192 DAPGLLADIVAASLN
-207 LVSGTQQEL
+207 LLPGTQQEL

-229 HTVLEEEIR
+229 YSVLEEEIR

-253 VDKDQREFILREQ
+253 VDKDQREFLLREQ

-280 NTEITEFREK
+280 NTEISEFRER
-290 LEAGRYPEAVI
+290 LEAGRYPPAVM

-319 EASMVRNYLEWLIEL
+319 EASMVRNYLEWLTEL

-345 IKRAAQILDTH
+345 IKRAASILDTH
-356 HHGLDRVKERLLEYI
+356 HHGLALVKERLLEYI

-390 PGVGKTSLGQSIAQ
+390 PGVGKTSLGLSIAQ
-404 ALSRKFVRVSLGGVR
+404 ALKRKFVRVSLGGVR

-426 HRMTYIGSMPGRI
+426 HRMTYIGSMPGRV

-465 RGDPAAAL
+465 RGDPSAAL

-503 TANTLEGLPPALIDR
+503 TANTLDGLPPALIDR

-531 KLAIAERFLIP
+531 KLAIAERFLVP

-549 LESDAVRFTH
+549 IDSEAVRI
-559 GALTRII
+559 GSDALTRII

-579 RSIASVARKRALAR
+579 RSIAAIARKRALAR
-593 AERKDRDWKIRSRDV
+593 AEGNDRNWNIRATDIPKV
-608 PNALGPPRFRFGP
+608 LGPPRFRFG
-621 AETEASVG
+621 ATESEASVG
-629 TAMAVFS
+629 AAMAVFS

-649 LASGSGQ
+649 LAHGSGQ
-656 ILLTGLLGRV
+656 ILLTGQLGDV
-666 MKESAHAALTYAR
+666 MKESAYAALTYAR
-679 AWTDRLEH
+679 ARADKLAPKHRA
-687 ENHHFA
+687 FA
-693 QLDVHVHVPSGALPK
+693 KLDVHVHVPSGALPK
-708 DGPSAGLAVVVA
+708 EGPSAGLAVVVA
-720 LISALTRRQVR
+720 LVSALSGRRVR

-749 GAIKPK
+749 GSIKPK
-755 VLGAHRAGVRTFV
+755 VLGAHRAGLRLFV
-768 LPQGNRQDLAE
+768 LPRGNRQDLAE
-779 LPRHVRQ
+779 LPAHVRR
-786 DIEFIEVATVDEALR
+786 DIEFIEVGTVEEALHG
-801 RALLGVQ
+801 ALIDVQ

>member
-1 MSPMADTTLLH
+1 MPDTHVMHASSRATAEAGAT
-12 DDQRIAAEREATGAS
+12 DARIDPAEPAEG
-27 PPSGGLDDQTI
+27 PI
-38 EVDLPVLPLRGETLF
+38 EVQLPVLPLRGETLF

-78 RDRRVLAISQHDP
+78 LDRRVLVISQHDP
-91 DAETVTFSDLHEVG
+91 DTETVTFSDLHEIG

-128 RRVRAITPVSEHPF
+128 RRVRAIAPVSENPF
-142 IRAIGWVVEELN
+142 IRAIGWVVDELD
-154 EAPAEARNLMPLTLE
+154 EAPDEARELMPLTLQ
-169 LFHSVVEL
+169 LFHHVVEL
-177 NDTTPDEAYIRAMNA
+177 NEATPDEAYIRAMNA

-207 LVSGTQQEL
+207 LVPGTQQEL

-229 HTVLEEEIR
+229 YTVLEEEIR
-238 VLELERQLRDDVREE
+238 VLELEREVREEVREE

-280 NTEITEFREK
+280 NTEIGEFRER
-290 LEAGRYPEAVI
+290 LEAGRYPPAVL

-319 EASMVRNYLEWLIEL
+319 EASMVRNYLEWLTEL

-345 IKRAAQILDTH
+345 IRRAARILETH

-390 PGVGKTSLGQSIAQ
+390 PGVGKTSLGQSIAE

-465 RGDPAAAL
+465 RGDPSAAL
-473 LEVLDPEQNA
+473 LEVLDPEQNE

-531 KLAIAERFLIP
+531 KLAIAERFLVP
-542 RELEEHG
+542 RELDEHG
-549 LESDAVRFTH
+549 LDANAVRFKPD
-559 GALTRII
+559 ALTRII

-579 RSIASVARKRALAR
+579 RSIAAIARKRALAR
-593 AERKDRDWKIRSRDV
+593 AEGKDENWNIRARDV
-608 PNALGPPRFRFGP
+608 PGVLGPPRFRFG
-621 AETEASVG
+621 ATEREASVG
-629 TAMAVFS
+629 AAMAVFS
-636 TPAGGDLSPVEVS
+636 TPAGGDLSPVEIS
-649 LASGSGQ
+649 LAQGTGQ
-656 ILLTGLLGRV
+656 ILLTGRLGSV

-679 AWTDRLEH
+679 ARADRLG
-687 ENHHFA
+687 FA
-693 QLDVHVHVPSGALPK
+693 ERDFAKLDVHVHVPSGALPK

-720 LISALTRRQVR
+720 LISALTEKKVR

-749 GAIKPK
+749 ESIKPK
-755 VLGAHRAGVRTFV
+755 VLGAHRAGVRLVV

-779 LPRHVRQ
+779 LPAHVRR
-786 DIEFIEVATVDEALR
+786 DIEFVEAASIETALT
-801 RALLGVQ
+801 RALIDDE

>member
-1 MSPMADTTLLH
+1 MADTTLLQ
-12 DDQRIAAEREATGAS
+12 DDQRTAAEHEEAGAS
-27 PPSGGLDDQTI
+27 RQSGDFDDGPI

-71 AIEEALS
+71 AIEQALS
-78 RDRRVLAISQHDP
+78 LDRRVLAISQHDP

-128 RRVRAITPVSEHPF
+128 RRVRAITPVAEHPF
-142 IRAIGWVVEELN
+142 IRAIGWVVEELD
-154 EAPAEARNLMPLTLE
+154 EAPVEAQELMPRTLE
-169 LFHSVVEL
+169 LFHHVVEL
-177 NDTTPDEAYIRAMNA
+177 NEATPDEAYIRAMNA
-192 ETPGLLADIVAASLN
+192 EAPGLLADIVAASLN
-207 LVSGTQQEL
+207 LVPGTQQEV

-229 HTVLEEEIR
+229 HAVLEEEIR

-280 NTEITEFREK
+280 NTEIGEFRDK
-290 LEAGRYPEAVI
+290 LEAGAYPPAVM

-319 EASMVRNYLEWLIEL
+319 EASMVRNYLEWLTEL

-345 IKRAAQILDTH
+345 IKRAARILDTH

-492 PYDLSRVIFIA
+492 PYDLRRVIFIA

-531 KLAIAERFLIP
+531 KLAIAEQFLVP

-549 LESDAVRFTH
+549 LEADAVRFTR
-559 GALTRII
+559 GALTRVI

-579 RSIASVARKRALAR
+579 RSIAAMARKRALAR
-593 AERKDRDWKIRSRDV
+593 AEGRDADWNIRARDV
-608 PNALGPPRFRFGP
+608 PKVLGPPRFRFG
-621 AETEASVG
+621 ATETEASVG
-629 TAMAVFS
+629 AAMAVFS
-636 TPAGGDLSPVEVS
+636 TSGGGDLSPVEVS
-649 LASGSGQ
+649 VAPGTGR
-656 ILLTGLLGRV
+656 IILTGLLGSV
-666 MKESAHAALTYAR
+666 MQESAHAALTYAR
-679 AWTDRLEH
+679 ARADRLD
-687 ENHHFA
+687 NDRRDFA
-693 QLDVHVHVPSGALPK
+693 ELDVHVHVPSGALPK
-708 DGPSAGLAVVVA
+708 EGPSAGLAVVVA
-720 LISALTRRQVR
+720 LISALKGAKVR

-749 GAIKPK
+749 DAIKPK
-755 VLGAHRAGVRTFV
+755 VLGAHRAGVRRFV

-779 LPRHVRQ
+779 LPAHVRA
-786 DIEFIEVATVDEALR
+786 DIQFIEVATVEGALQH
-801 RALLGVQ
+801 ALIDSA

>member
-1 MSPMADTTLLH
+1 MTDTNVLPEV
-12 DDQRIAAEREATGAS
+12 QRTPTEVGEDNAHRKSSDGD
-27 PPSGGLDDQTI
+27 SGPI

-78 RDRRVLAISQHDP
+78 LDRRVLALSQHDP

-128 RRVRAITPVSEHPF
+128 RRVRAVTPVSEQPF
-142 IRAIGWVVEELN
+142 VRAIGWVVEELD
-154 EAPAEARNLMPLTLE
+154 EAPAEARELMPLTLE
-169 LFHSVVEL
+169 LFQHVVEL
-177 NDTTPDEAYIRAMNA
+177 NEATPDEAFIRAMNA

-207 LVSGTQQEL
+207 LVPGTQQEL

-238 VLELERQLRDDVREE
+238 VLELERQLRDDVRDE

-280 NTEITEFREK
+280 NTEISEFREK
-290 LEAGRYPEAVI
+290 LEAGRYPDAVI

-345 IKRAAQILDTH
+345 IRRAARILDTH

-390 PGVGKTSLGQSIAQ
+390 PGVGKTSLGQSIAE

-465 RGDPAAAL
+465 RGDPSAAL

-503 TANTLEGLPPALIDR
+503 TANSLEGLPPALIDR

-531 KLAIAERFLIP
+531 KLAIAQRFLVP
-542 RELEEHG
+542 RELDEHG
-549 LESDAVRFTH
+549 LDADAVQFKR
-559 GALTRII
+559 GALTRMI

-579 RSIASVARKRALAR
+579 RSIAAVARKRALASAEGSDAGWKVR
-593 AERKDRDWKIRSRDV
+593 ARDLPKV
-608 PNALGPPRFRFGP
+608 LGPPRFRFGS
-621 AETEASVG
+621 AESESSIGA
-629 TAMAVFS
+629 AMAVFG

-649 LASGSGQ
+649 LAPGTGE
-656 ILLTGLLGRV
+656 ILLTGLLGSV

-679 AWTDRLEH
+679 ACADESQYRRR
-687 ENHHFA
+687 NFA
-693 QLDVHVHVPSGALPK
+693 ELDVHVHVPSGALPK

-720 LISALTRRQVR
+720 LQSALTDTKVR

-749 GAIKPK
+749 GSIKPK
-755 VLGAHRAGVRTFV
+755 VLGAHRAGVRVFV

-779 LPRHVRQ
+779 LPAHVRE
-786 DIEFIEVATVDEALR
+786 DMEFIEVACVGEALQS
-801 RALLGVQ
+801 ALIDET

>member
-1 MSPMADTTLLH
+1 MADTTVLPEI
-12 DDQRIAAEREATGAS
+12 QRTRAEVGEDSANPKSAGGH
-27 PPSGGLDDQTI
+27 SGPI

-78 RDRRVLAISQHDP
+78 LDRRVLALSQHDP

-128 RRVRAITPVSEHPF
+128 RRVRAVTPVSEQPF
-142 IRAIGWVVEELN
+142 VRAIGWVVEELD
-154 EAPAEARNLMPLTLE
+154 EAPAEARELMPLTLE
-169 LFHSVVEL
+169 LFQHVVEL
-177 NDTTPDEAYIRAMNA
+177 NEATPDEAFIRAMNA

-207 LVSGTQQEL
+207 LVPGTQQEL

-266 LRTITKELGETSAQ
+266 LRTITKELGETNAQ
-280 NTEITEFREK
+280 NTEISEFREK
-290 LEAGRYPEAVI
+290 LEAGRYPEPVI

-345 IKRAAQILDTH
+345 IRRAARILDTH

-390 PGVGKTSLGQSIAQ
+390 PGVGKTSLGQSIAE

-465 RGDPAAAL
+465 RGDPSAAL

-503 TANTLEGLPPALIDR
+503 TANSLEGLPPALIDR

-531 KLAIAERFLIP
+531 KLAIAQRFLVP
-542 RELEEHG
+542 RELDEHG
-549 LESDAVRFTH
+549 LDADTVQFKP
-559 GALTRII
+559 GALTRMI

-579 RSIASVARKRALAR
+579 RSIAAVARKRALASAEGSNAGWTVR
-593 AERKDRDWKIRSRDV
+593 ARDLPKV
-608 PNALGPPRFRFGP
+608 LGPPRFRFGS
-621 AETEASVG
+621 TESESGIGV
-629 TAMAVFS
+629 AMAVFS

-649 LASGSGQ
+649 LARGTGE
-656 ILLTGLLGRV
+656 ILLTGLLGSV
-666 MKESAHAALTYAR
+666 MKESAHAALTFAR
-679 AWTDRLEH
+679 ACADGSQ
-687 ENHHFA
+687 NHSRDFSE
-693 QLDVHVHVPSGALPK
+693 LDVHVHVPSGALPK

-720 LISALTRRQVR
+720 LQSALTDTKVR

-749 GAIKPK
+749 GSIKPK
-755 VLGAHRAGVRTFV
+755 VLGAHRAGVRVFV
-768 LPQGNRQDLAE
+768 LPRGNRQDLAE
-779 LPRHVRQ
+779 LPAHVRE
-786 DIEFIEVATVDEALR
+786 DMEFIEVACVGEALQS
-801 RALLGVQ
+801 ALIDEK

>member
-1 MSPMADTTLLH
+1 MTDTTVRPEVRH
-12 DDQRIAAEREATGAS
+12 TPAEVGEDNANRKSSDGD
-27 PPSGGLDDQTI
+27 SGPI

-78 RDRRVLAISQHDP
+78 LDRRVLALSQHDP
-91 DAETVTFSDLHEVG
+91 DAETVSFSDLHEVG

-128 RRVRAITPVSEHPF
+128 RRVRAVTPVSENPF
-142 IRAIGWVVEELN
+142 VRAIGWVVEELD
-154 EAPAEARNLMPLTLE
+154 EAPAEARELMPLTLE
-169 LFHSVVEL
+169 LFQHVVEL
-177 NDTTPDEAYIRAMNA
+177 NEATPDEAFIRAMNA

-207 LVSGTQQEL
+207 LVPGTQQEL

-266 LRTITKELGETSAQ
+266 LRTITKELGETNAQ
-280 NTEITEFREK
+280 NTEISEFREK

-345 IKRAAQILDTH
+345 IRRAARILDTH

-390 PGVGKTSLGQSIAQ
+390 PGVGKTSLGQSIAE

-465 RGDPAAAL
+465 RGDPSAAL

-503 TANTLEGLPPALIDR
+503 TANSLEGLPPALIDR

-531 KLAIAERFLIP
+531 KLAIAQRFLVP
-542 RELEEHG
+542 RELDEHG
-549 LESDAVRFTH
+549 LNANAVQFKR
-559 GALTRII
+559 GALTRMI

-579 RSIASVARKRALAR
+579 RSIAAVARKRALASAEGSDSGWKVR
-593 AERKDRDWKIRSRDV
+593 ARDLPKV
-608 PNALGPPRFRFGP
+608 LGPPRFRFGS
-621 AETEASVG
+621 AETESSIGA
-629 TAMAVFS
+629 AMAVFS

-649 LASGSGQ
+649 LAQGTGE
-656 ILLTGLLGRV
+656 ILLTGLLGSV

-679 AWTDRLEH
+679 ACADESQYHRR
-687 ENHHFA
+687 NFA
-693 QLDVHVHVPSGALPK
+693 ELDVHVHVPSGALPK

-720 LISALTRRQVR
+720 LQSALTDTKVR

-749 GAIKPK
+749 GSIKPK
-755 VLGAHRAGVRTFV
+755 VLGAHRAGVRVFV

-779 LPRHVRQ
+779 LPAHVRE
-786 DIEFIEVATVDEALR
+786 DMEFIEVACVAEALQS
-801 RALLGVQ
+801 ALIDEK

>member
-1 MSPMADTTLLH
+1 MADTTVLR
-12 DDQRIAAEREATGAS
+12 DEKGTAVEREGTGANL
-27 PPSGGLDDQTI
+27 PSDDPENGPI
-38 EVDLPVLPLRGETLF
+38 EVTLPVLPLRGETLF

-78 RDRRVLAISQHDP
+78 LNRRVLAISQQDP
-91 DAETVTFSDLHEVG
+91 DAETVTFNDLHEVG

-128 RRVRAITPVSEHPF
+128 RRVRAIAPNSENPF
-142 IRAIGWVVEELN
+142 IRASGWVVDDLD
-154 EAPAEARNLMPLTLE
+154 EAPDEARDLMPLTLE
-169 LFHSVVEL
+169 LFHHVVEL
-177 NDTTPDEAYIRAMNA
+177 NDATPDEAYIRAMNA

-207 LVSGTQQEL
+207 LTSGTQQEV

-280 NTEITEFREK
+280 NTEIGEFRDK
-290 LEAGRYPEAVI
+290 LEAGRYPPPVI

-345 IKRAAQILDTH
+345 IQRAARILDTH

-465 RGDPAAAL
+465 RGDPSAAL

-483 AFSDHYLEI
+483 AFSDHYLEL

-542 RELEEHG
+542 RELDEHG
-549 LESDAVRFTH
+549 LASDDVSFTR
-559 GALTRII
+559 GALTRLI

-579 RSIASVARKRALAR
+579 RSIAAVARKLALAR
-593 AERKDRDWKIRSRDV
+593 AEGTKRNWNLGAKDI
-608 PNALGPPRFRFGP
+608 PNVLGPPRFRFG
-621 AETEASVG
+621 ATESKASVG
-629 TAMAVFS
+629 AAMAVFS
-636 TPAGGDLSPVEVS
+636 TPAGGDLAPVEVS
-649 LASGSGQ
+649 LAQGSGQ
-656 ILLTGLLGRV
+656 ILLTGRLGSV

-679 AWTDRLEH
+679 ARSDRLERD
-687 ENHHFA
+687 HHDFA
-693 QLDVHVHVPSGALPK
+693 ELDVHVHVPSGALPK
-708 DGPSAGLAVVVA
+708 EGPSAGLAVVVA
-720 LISALTRRQVR
+720 LISALTRTKVR

-749 GAIKPK
+749 GSIKPK
-755 VLGAHRAGVRTFV
+755 VLGAHRAGIRTVV

-779 LPRHVRQ
+779 LPKHVKQ
-786 DIEFIEVATVDEALR
+786 DLDFIEVATVEEALHS
-801 RALLGVQ
+801 ALVAVQ

>member
-1 MSPMADTTLLH
+1 MSETDVVPVGNRATVEPD
-12 DDQRIAAEREATGAS
+12 ATGLPAQAAD
-27 PPSGGLDDQTI
+27 PTDGPI
-38 EVDLPVLPLRGETLF
+38 EVELPVLPLRGETLF
-53 PIPDTVNSFVVG
+53 PISDTVNSFVVG

-78 RDRRVLAISQHDP
+78 LDRRVLVLSQRDP
-91 DAETVTFSDLHEVG
+91 EAETVTFSDLHEVG

-142 IRAIGWVVEELN
+142 IRTIGWVVEELD
-154 EAPAEARNLMPLTLE
+154 EAPDQARELMPLTLE
-169 LFHSVVEL
+169 LFHHVVEL
-177 NDTTPDEAYIRAMNA
+177 NEATPDEAYIRAMNA
-192 ETPGLLADIVAASLN
+192 ETPGSLADIVAASLN
-207 LVSGTQQEL
+207 LVPGTQQEL

-229 HTVLEEEIR
+229 YTVLEEEIR

-280 NTEITEFREK
+280 NTEIGEFREK
-290 LEAGRYPEAVI
+290 LEAGRYPPAVM

-319 EASMVRNYLEWLIEL
+319 EASMVRNYLEWLTEL

-345 IKRAAQILDTH
+345 IKRATRILDKH

-465 RGDPAAAL
+465 RGDPSAAL

-483 AFSDHYLEI
+483 AFSDHYLEL

-503 TANTLEGLPPALIDR
+503 TANTLDGLPPALIDR

-531 KLAIAERFLIP
+531 KLAIAERFLVP
-542 RELEEHG
+542 RELDEHG
-549 LESDAVRFTH
+549 LDADGVRFKR

-579 RSIASVARKRALAR
+579 RSIAAIARKRALAHAEGKNGNWNIR
-593 AERKDRDWKIRSRDV
+593 ASDV
-608 PNALGPPRFRFGP
+608 PKVLGPPRFRFG
-621 AETEASVG
+621 ATESEASVG
-629 TAMAVFS
+629 AAMAVFS

-649 LASGSGQ
+649 VAQGNGQ
-656 ILLTGLLGRV
+656 IVLTGLLGDV
-666 MKESAHAALTYAR
+666 MKESAHAALTHTRAR
-679 AWTDRLEH
+679 SDRLAYTQYD
-687 ENHHFA
+687 FA
-693 QLDVHVHVPSGALPK
+693 ELDVHVHVPSGALPK

-720 LISALTRRQVR
+720 LVSALSQQKVR

-749 GAIKPK
+749 GSIKPK

-768 LPQGNRQDLAE
+768 MPQGNRQDLAE
-779 LPRHVRQ
+779 LPAHVRR
-786 DIEFIEVATVDEALR
+786 DIEFVEVASVEEALDS
-801 RALLGVQ
+801 ALLDGK

>member
-1 MSPMADTTLLH
+1 MKPDTDIANPGPSPLTDH
-12 DDQRIAAEREATGAS
+12 DDSVTSVQPPPDAEGPLE
-27 PPSGGLDDQTI
+27 L
-38 EVDLPVLPLRGETLF
+38 ELPVLPLRGETLF

-71 AIEEALS
+71 AIEDALGA
-78 RDRRVLAISQHDP
+78 DRRVLVIAQHDP
-91 DAETVTFSDLHEVG
+91 DAETVTFGDLYEVG
-105 TEAKIARVLKL
+105 TEAKIARMLKL
-116 PDGST
+116 PDGTT

-128 RRVRAITPVSEHPF
+128 RRVRAVSPVAEQPY
-142 IRAIGWVVEELN
+142 IRAIGWVVDELD
-154 EAPAEARNLMPLTLE
+154 ESPDEARELMPLTLE
-169 LFHSVVEL
+169 LFHHVVEL
-177 NDTTPDEAYIRAMNA
+177 NDATPDEAYIRAMNA
-192 ETPGLLADIVAASLN
+192 ESPGLLADIVAASLN
-207 LVSGTQQEL
+207 LLPGTQQEL

-238 VLELERQLRDDVREE
+238 VLELERQLRDDVRDE

-280 NTEITEFREK
+280 NTEISEFREK
-290 LEAGRYPEAVI
+290 LEDGKYPQAVMD
-301 ERGLKEID
+301 RGLKEID

-319 EASMVRNYLEWLIEL
+319 EASMVRNYLEWLTEL

-345 IKRAAQILDTH
+345 IKRATGILDSH

-371 AVRRLARQSRSP
+371 AVRRLSRQSRSP

-390 PGVGKTSLGQSIAQ
+390 PGVGKTSLGQSIAE

-439 LQMMRQAGTVN
+439 LQMMRRAGTVN

-465 RGDPAAAL
+465 RGDPSAAL

-483 AFSDHYLEI
+483 SFSDHYLEI

-503 TANTLEGLPPALIDR
+503 TANTLHGLPPALIDR

-549 LESDAVRFTH
+549 LDAGAIRFNR
-559 GALTRII
+559 GALIRII

-579 RSIASVARKRALAR
+579 RSIAAVARKRALASAEGDDTNWALR
-593 AERKDRDWKIRSRDV
+593 AKNIPKV
-608 PNALGPPRFRFGP
+608 LGPPRFRFGA
-621 AETEASVG
+621 AESEAAVG
-629 TAMAVFS
+629 AAMAVFS
-636 TPAGGDLSPVEVS
+636 TQAGGDLSPVEVS
-649 LASGSGQ
+649 LAQGTGKIQ
-656 ILLTGLLGRV
+656 LTGHLGGV

-679 AWTDRLEH
+679 SRSDRFNGNQRTFSE
-687 ENHHFA
+687 
-693 QLDVHVHVPSGALPK
+693 LDVHVHVPSGALPK
-708 DGPSAGLAVVVA
+708 DGPSAGLAVAVA
-720 LISALTRRQVR
+720 LISALARARVR
-731 HDLTLTGEI
+731 HDLTFTGEI

-749 GAIKPK
+749 ESIKPK
-755 VLGAHRAGVRTFV
+755 VLGAHRAGVRIFV
-768 LPQGNRQDLAE
+768 LPRGNRQDLTE
-779 LPRHVRQ
+779 LPEHIRR
-786 DIEFIEVATVDEALR
+786 DIEFVEVDNVEAALA
-801 RALLGVQ
+801 RALLDDE

>member
-1 MSPMADTTLLH
+1 MSETDVVPVGNRATVEPD
-12 DDQRIAAEREATGAS
+12 ATGLPAQAAD
-27 PPSGGLDDQTI
+27 PTDGPI
-38 EVDLPVLPLRGETLF
+38 EVELPVLPLRGETLF
-53 PIPDTVNSFVVG
+53 PISDTVNSFVVG

-78 RDRRVLAISQHDP
+78 LDRRVLVLSQRDP
-91 DAETVTFSDLHEVG
+91 EAETVTFSDLHEVG

-142 IRAIGWVVEELN
+142 IRTIGWVVEELD
-154 EAPAEARNLMPLTLE
+154 EAPDQARELMPLTLE
-169 LFHSVVEL
+169 LFHHVVEL
-177 NDTTPDEAYIRAMNA
+177 NEATPDEAYIRAMNA
-192 ETPGLLADIVAASLN
+192 ETPGSLADIVAASLN
-207 LVSGTQQEL
+207 LVPGTQQEL

-229 HTVLEEEIR
+229 YTVLEEEIR

-280 NTEITEFREK
+280 NTEIGEFREK
-290 LEAGRYPEAVI
+290 LEAGRYPPAVM

-319 EASMVRNYLEWLIEL
+319 EASMVRNYLEWLTEL

-345 IKRAAQILDTH
+345 IKRATRILDTH

-465 RGDPAAAL
+465 RGDPSAAL

-483 AFSDHYLEI
+483 AFSDHYLELA
-492 PYDLSRVIFIA
+492 YDLSRVIFIA
-503 TANTLEGLPPALIDR
+503 TANTLDGLPPALIDR

-531 KLAIAERFLIP
+531 KLAIAERFLVP
-542 RELEEHG
+542 RELDEHG
-549 LESDAVRFTH
+549 LEADGVRFKR

-579 RSIASVARKRALAR
+579 RSIAAIARKRALAH
-593 AERKDRDWKIRSRDV
+593 AEGKNGNWNIRPSDV
-608 PNALGPPRFRFGP
+608 PKVLGPPRFRFG
-621 AETEASVG
+621 ATESEASVG
-629 TAMAVFS
+629 AAMAVFS

-649 LASGSGQ
+649 VAQGNGQ
-656 ILLTGLLGRV
+656 IVLTGLLGDV
-666 MKESAHAALTYAR
+666 MKESAHAALTYTRAR
-679 AWTDRLEH
+679 TDRLAH
-687 ENHHFA
+687 TQYDFA
-693 QLDVHVHVPSGALPK
+693 ELDVHVHVPSGALPK

-720 LISALTRRQVR
+720 LASALSQQKVR

-749 GAIKPK
+749 GSIKPK

-768 LPQGNRQDLAE
+768 MPQGNRQDLAE
-779 LPRHVRQ
+779 LPAHVRR
-786 DIEFIEVATVDEALR
+786 DIEFVEVASVEEALDS
-801 RALLGVQ
+801 ALLDGK